1 MITCEMYLFRHAQTQ
16 WNQEKRFQGQ
26 QDSPLSELGTLQSKK
41 MAEALEV
48 IDPEIIVTSTLNR
61 TKETARIALEE
72 WGHDKEMIEMAEL
85 KESAFGPWEGM
96 MIDDVKRDFPDEFN
110 SHRTTPHLFE
120 MEGVER
126 YEDIQKRGLE
136 GLKKIA
142 GNYPGKR
149 IVVVTHGLLLLC
161 ILAGI
166 RNIPLSMAR
175 EKIAIPDNTE
185 YVRVDW
191 LVED

>member
-1 MITCEMYLFRHAQTQ
+1 MISCEIYLFRHAQTQ
-16 WNQEKRFQGQ
+16 WNLEKRFQGQ
-26 QDSPLSELGTLQSKK
+26 QDSPLSEMGQLQSKK
-41 MAEALEV
+41 MAETLEV
-48 IDPEIIVTSTLNR
+48 IDPEIFVTSTLNR

-72 WGHDKEMIEMAEL
+72 WGQKKEIIEMTEL

-96 MIDDVKRDFPDEFN
+96 MIDDVKRDFPDEFKA
-110 SHRTTPHLFE
+110 HRTTPHLFE
-120 MEGVER
+120 MKGVER

-136 GLKKIA
+136 GLKKLA
-142 GNYPGKR
+142 RKYSGKR

-161 ILAGI
+161 VLAGI
-166 RNIPLSMAR
+166 RNIPLRLAR

-191 LVED
+191 LVDD

>member
-1 MITCEMYLFRHAQTQ
+1 MNSCEMYLFRHAQTQ
-16 WNQEKRFQGQ
+16 WNLEKRFQGQ
-26 QDSPLSELGTLQSKK
+26 QDSPLSELGKLQSKK
-41 MAEALEV
+41 MAEILKV
-48 IDPEIIVTSTLNR
+48 INPEIVVTSTLDR
-61 TKETARIALEE
+61 TKETARIALEA
-72 WGHDKEMIEMAEL
+72 WGQEREILEMEEL

-96 MIDDVKRDFPDEFN
+96 MIDDVKRDFPEEFN

-142 GNYPGKR
+142 QSYPGKR
-149 IVVVTHGLLLLC
+149 VVVVTHGLLLLC
-161 ILAGI
+161 VLAGI
-166 RNIPLSMAR
+166 RNIPLSLAR
-175 EKIAIPDNTE
+175 EKITIPDNTE

-191 LVED
+191 LVDD

>member
-1 MITCEMYLFRHAQTQ
+1 MYLFRHAQTQ
-16 WNQEKRFQGQ
+16 WNLEKRFQGQ
-26 QDSPLSELGTLQSKK
+26 KDSPLSELGRLQSKK
-41 MAEALEV
+41 MAELLQV
-48 IDPEIIVTSTLNR
+48 IKPEIVVTSTLDR

-72 WGHDKEMIEMAEL
+72 WGQEREILEMEEL

-96 MIDDVKRDFPDEFN
+96 IIDDVKRDFPHEFN

-120 MEGVER
+120 MEGVET
-126 YEDIQKRGLE
+126 YEAIQKRGLE

-142 GNYPGKR
+142 QKHPGKR
-149 IVVVTHGLLLLC
+149 VVVVTHGLLLLC
-161 ILAGI
+161 VLAGI
-166 RNIPLSMAR
+166 RNIPLSLAR

-191 LVED
+191 LVDD